1 MRKNIVPMLGLAIA
15 GIGLAAL
22 FAFMHRSG
30 APMHGST
37 PAQTARPSIAPAQ
50 SPYPTF
56 VAGAGIVEA
65 STENIAIGTP
75 IAGLVSKIN
84 VQVGS
89 RVKKGDPLFSIDSR
103 ATRAEL
109 TVRQAAVQVAEAQL
123 ANAKNQFTRVENIAN
138 SRAVSVEERDK
149 RRYAVQIAEAQLAQ
163 ATANVQST
171 ETDLERM
178 TIRAPVDGQV
188 LQLKVRP
195 GEFAATGVLPQ
206 PLTLLGS
213 VDRMNVRVD
222 VDENDAWRVKAG
234 TPAVAF
240 LRGNKDIKTPLKFV
254 RFEPYVVP
262 KRSLTGD
269 STERVDTRVLQAI
282 YSFDRGDLPIYVG
295 QQMNVF
301 IEAPGHNERASLS
314 LQKNQSHS

>member
-1 MRKNIVPMLGLAIA
+1 MGAETFMIRKYLPMLGLAVA

-22 FAFMHRSG
+22 LALMHRGG
-30 APMHGST
+30 ASMHGST
-37 PAQTARPSIAPAQ
+37 PAQTARPLIAPAQ

-75 IAGLVSKIN
+75 IAGIVSKIN

-89 RVKKGDPLFSIDSR
+89 RVKRGDPLFSIDSR

-123 ANAKNQFTRVENIAN
+123 ANAKNQFARVQNIN

-149 RRYAVQIAEAQLAQ
+149 RRYAVQIAEAQLAEAQ
-163 ATANVQST
+163 ANVQST

-195 GEFAATGVLPQ
+195 GEFAATGVLAQ
-206 PLTLLGS
+206 PLILLGS

-234 TPAVAF
+234 APAVAF

-269 STERVDTRVLQAI
+269 STERVDTRVLQVI
-282 YSFDRGDLPIYVG
+282 YSFERGDLLIYVG

-301 IEAPGHNERASLS
+301 IEAPGHNERASL
-314 LQKNQSHS
+314 

>member
-1 MRKNIVPMLGLAIA
+1 MGAETFMIRKYLPMLGLAVA

-22 FAFMHRSG
+22 LALMHRGG
-30 APMHGST
+30 ASMHGST
-37 PAQTARPSIAPAQ
+37 PAQTARPLIAPAQ

-75 IAGLVSKIN
+75 IAGIVSKIN

-89 RVKKGDPLFSIDSR
+89 RVKRGDPLFSIDSR

-123 ANAKNQFTRVENIAN
+123 ANAKNQFARVQNIN

-149 RRYAVQIAEAQLAQ
+149 RRYAVQIAEAQLAEAQ
-163 ATANVQST
+163 ANVQST

-195 GEFAATGVLPQ
+195 GEFAATGVLAQ
-206 PLTLLGS
+206 PLILLGS

-222 VDENDAWRVKAG
+222 VDENDAWRVKDGA
-234 TPAVAF
+234 PAVAF

-269 STERVDTRVLQAI
+269 STERVDTRVLQVI
-282 YSFDRGDLPIYVG
+282 YSFDRGDLLIYVG

-301 IEAPGHNERASLS
+301 IEAPGHNERASL
-314 LQKNQSHS
+314 